1 MTVFEHTPAAGDA
14 GDVVSEAIS
23 GPSPLRTCPILRD
36 AQGRRFLVH
45 GGIGI
50 HGVREALEERLKKL
64 PASWETYQK
73 CRGAYLERSALE
85 ILSNILPDATVRLN
99 LKYFGPSPKS
109 NEAAGEPSR
118 SGEWRAYNDVGQIVE
133 ARPGRA
139 SPAPA

>member
-1 MTVFEHTPAAGDA
+1 M
-14 GDVVSEAIS
+14 GDVSEVSRRL
-23 GPSPLRTCPILRD
+23 PR
-36 AQGRRFLVH
+36 AQ
-45 GGIGI
+45 
-50 HGVREALEERLKKL
+50 
-64 PASWETYQK
+64 
-73 CRGAYLERSALE
+73 RSE

>member
-1 MTVFEHTPAAGDA
+1 M
-14 GDVVSEAIS
+14 
-23 GPSPLRTCPILRD
+23 
-36 AQGRRFLVH
+36 H